1 MKTKLLAGAMA
12 LVLVGCGQKASE
24 ESAASSAPAAAEMV
38 SADAAGGP
46 DVTITAAPGVA
57 FNYRYAFRLDDDRI
71 AAVQEEHAAACETL
85 GVARCRITGMDYR
98 LIRDNKVEGRLEF
111 KLDPAIARKFGKDAI
126 ASVAKAEGVL
136 AAANITG
143 EDVGAQISDS
153 QRRSAG
159 IADEIARLEARLK
172 QGGLG
177 DRERT
182 ELQQQ
187 IAGLRQQL
195 DGERETRRGGEVQLA
210 TTPMVFDYQGTGG
223 LPGIGYGNPFSDAA
237 NMLIRS
243 GSTLLSFVLVV
254 GAAILPWALF
264 FAGLLLLW
272 RTPPV
277 VAVRRWLVGK
287 RAAPSATPPPEI

>member
-46 DVTITAAPGVA
+46 DVAVTAAPGVA

-98 LIRDNKVEGRLEF
+98 LIRDNEVEGRLEF

-223 LPGIGYGNPFSDAA
+223 LPGIGYGNPFGDAA
-237 NMLIRS
+237 NMLVRS

-287 RAAPSATPPPEI
+287 RAAPSAPPPPEI

>member
-46 DVTITAAPGVA
+46 DVAVTAAPGVA

-98 LIRDNKVEGRLEF
+98 LIRDNEVEGRLEF

-187 IAGLRQQL
+187 IAGLRRQL

-287 RAAPSATPPPEI
+287 RAAPAAPPPPEI

>member
-46 DVTITAAPGVA
+46 DVAITAAPGVA

-98 LIRDNKVEGRLEF
+98 LIRDNEVEGRLEF

-237 NMLIRS
+237 NMLVRS

-277 VAVRRWLVGK
+277 VAVRSWLVGR
-287 RAAPSATPPPEI
+287 RATPSAPPPPEI

>member
-46 DVTITAAPGVA
+46 DVAITAAPGVA

-98 LIRDNKVEGRLEF
+98 LIRDNEVEGRLEF

-143 EDVGAQISDS
+143 EDVGARISDS

-159 IADEIARLEARLK
+159 IADEIARLEARLR

-237 NMLIRS
+237 NMLVRS
-243 GSTLLSFVLVV
+243 GSTLLSFALVV

-277 VAVRRWLVGK
+277 VAVRSWLVG
-287 RAAPSATPPPEI
+287 RRTAPSAPPPPEI

>member
-46 DVTITAAPGVA
+46 DVAITAAPGVA

-98 LIRDNKVEGRLEF
+98 LIRDNEVEGRLEF

-237 NMLIRS
+237 NMLVRS

>member
-98 LIRDNKVEGRLEF
+98 LIRDNEVEGRLEF

-223 LPGIGYGNPFSDAA
+223 LPGIGYGNPFSDAT
-237 NMLIRS
+237 NMLVRS

-277 VAVRRWLVGK
+277 VAVRKWLVGK

>member
-24 ESAASSAPAAAEMV
+24 ESAASSAPAATEMA

-46 DVTITAAPGVA
+46 DVAITAAPGVA
-57 FNYRYAFRLDDDRI
+57 FHYRYAFRLDDDRI

-98 LIRDNKVEGRLEF
+98 LIRDNEVEGRLEF

-243 GSTLLSFVLVV
+243 GGTLLSFVLVV

>member
-38 SADAAGGP
+38 SADAAGSP
-46 DVTITAAPGVA
+46 DVAVTAAPGVA

-98 LIRDNKVEGRLEF
+98 LIRDNEVEGRLEF

-237 NMLIRS
+237 NMLVRS

-287 RAAPSATPPPEI
+287 RAAPSAPPPPEI